1 VNAERRYAAL
11 STAVSADV
19 EMLANRI
26 LAHGPSIRMIAGPQV
41 VTTPIRYPVAGP
53 GRSTS
58 VLGHVALSTCA
69 VELDDT
75 RGDGV
80 RRGRDLVGAVAAAV
94 CDAEVERGGWL
105 ASEVIALCE
114 AAETVQARAGRSRA
128 SLVTATRIG
137 GAS

>member
-1 VNAERRYAAL
+1 
-11 STAVSADV
+11 
-19 EMLANRI
+19 
-26 LAHGPSIRMIAGPQV
+26 
-41 VTTPIRYPVAGP
+41 
-53 GRSTS
+53 
-58 VLGHVALSTCA
+58 LGHIALSTCA

-80 RRGRDLVGAVAAAV
+80 RRGRDLAGAVAAAV

>member
-1 VNAERRYAAL
+1 MNAERRYAAL
-11 STAVSADV
+11 STAGSADV
-19 EMLANRI
+19 ELLADRI

-41 VTTPIRYPVAGP
+41 VTAPIRYPVAGP

-58 VLGHVALSTCA
+58 VLGHIALSTCA
-69 VELDDT
+69 VALDDT

-94 CDAEVERGGWL
+94 CDAEVERGGRF
-105 ASEVIALCE
+105 ASEVIALCA
-114 AAETVQARAGRSRA
+114 AAETVLAREGRSRA
-128 SLVTATRIG
+128 SLVSATRIG